1 MATPLAQL
9 LQDVIHEPEIRAQF
23 AASPESFLADHGY
36 EHLDAADLR
45 EALYVL
51 ADGAAPD
58 AAAGYQAGGDAI
70 DADTDP
76 AEQGGLA
83 GAAAGL
89 LDALAGIGGALL
101 PIELS
106 HDPSH
111 LDDTDDTDDEA
122 GAARHGERTA
132 AGVDDAETDADT
144 DDLATDGPVARPALD
159 DHEIAPAGDA
169 GVSDELADLDLD
181 LDAPT
186 GAAVAGAEAG
196 IDLYDGLPDLADAGQ
211 VLGEPPADLDLGD
224 QPAPGDAGDGW
235 DDVI

>member
-1 MATPLAQL
+1 MRAGSGYDRCRPRTK
-9 LQDVIHEPEIRAQF
+9 EPAIPPVDEE
-23 AASPESFLADHGY
+23 PDPT
-36 EHLDAADLR
+36 EHLDSEGQGERAGEPIDPDERDHTGSVASQVAEGVAAAD
-45 EALYVL
+45 EA
-51 ADGAAPD
+51 AD
-58 AAAGYQAGGDAI
+58 
-70 DADTDP
+70 DT
-76 AEQGGLA
+76 
-83 GAAAGL
+83 
-89 LDALAGIGGALL
+89 
-101 PIELS
+101 
-106 HDPSH
+106 
-111 LDDTDDTDDEA
+111 DDTDDTDDEA

-132 AGVDDAETDADT
+132 AGVDDAETDAET

-224 QPAPGDAGDGW
+224 QPAPGDTGDGW